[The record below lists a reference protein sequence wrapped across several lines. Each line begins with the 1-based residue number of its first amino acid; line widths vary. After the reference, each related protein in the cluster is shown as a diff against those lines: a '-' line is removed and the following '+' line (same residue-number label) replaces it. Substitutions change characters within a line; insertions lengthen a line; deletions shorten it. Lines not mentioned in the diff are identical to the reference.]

1 MEKSKFLEAGEIVST
16 HGVRGEVKI
25 LPWTDDVDFLRR
37 FKTLYINE
45 TPYAVKHSFAH
56 KGCMIA
62 LFEGIDDVNAAM
74 ALKGRTVCFAR
85 ADAHLPDNHFF
96 IQDLIGCRVFD
107 ADAPDQQYGVL
118 TQVSRTGANDVWHVT
133 DGEGREFLLPAIP
146 PVVIDTDIDNER
158 IVIRPLKGIIDDAD

>member
-25 LPWTDDVDFLRR
+25 LPWTDSVDFLRR

-45 TPYAVKHSFAH
+45 TPYTVTHSFAH

-62 LFEGIDDVNAAM
+62 ALEGIDDVNAAM

-85 ADAHLPDNHFF
+85 ADARLPKGSFFLADLLGAQVVTEEGAPVGELVDIIENPTQNVYVVRGESEHLIPAVPEF
-96 IQDLIGCRVFD
+96 IRSCDTENGVVTVHLI
-107 ADAPDQQYGVL
+107 
-118 TQVSRTGANDVWHVT
+118 
-133 DGEGREFLLPAIP
+133 EGM
-146 PVVIDTDIDNER
+146 
-158 IVIRPLKGIIDDAD
+158 